1 MDRNDLFKK
10 LFKGCNGY
18 IELRAIREGD
28 NARIC
33 FIFLDGSWQ
42 SIGEEVDKFCEK
54 HKNMNL
60 YYGLSTRDGKGG
72 AGENVVSIPC
82 VWAEIDFKNIK
93 EDKVKGVL
101 DCFPLKPSIVVNSG
115 GGFHLYFLLDKPV
128 DLTIG
133 SEFRGTDVRK
143 VNDWIRLEL
152 NKLGECALDDIG
164 DIPRIIRLPN
174 TKNHKYPDKPLC
186 EIIEINDYA
195 YSLVNLLEK
204 IPESVGASMV
214 DTYKKP
220 LKELYS
226 GSKEGSR
233 NTDMTRLI
241 GSWVSDGLGFDEC
254 MENALMINMKTNHPM
269 DTYEISS
276 IINSIQK
283 REYGKTVI
291 LVNRIHN
298 TELGNSQRIT
308 NSYGG
313 IIRYCGAWKKWL
325 VWNAQYGA
333 WQIADNGQVQRF
345 AIKTIQNMFREAA
358 RISDSQE
365 RGALVKW
372 GLASETATRIQA
384 MIRLAE
390 SSEGVA
396 ISPDDLD
403 RNPWLLNCHNGTI
416 DLRTGNLNDHDKS
429 DLITK
434 VIPVTYDPNAECP
447 KWLGFL
453 DKIMDGNQELISF
466 LQRTVG
472 YALTGDTREQCFFIL
487 HGDGANGKSTF
498 IKTIGALL
506 GDYAQA
512 ASFETFLSKNQGN
525 VANNDIARMQGKRF
539 ISAVEAEESRR
550 LAENVIKQ
558 ITGGDVVAARFLY
571 REYFEFV
578 PQFKIFL
585 TTNHKPKINCND
597 PAIWRR
603 VKLIPFTV
611 SIPEEKQ
618 ILDLDEQL
626 KDEFSGILNW
636 AIEGCLDWQR
646 NGLQTPEEV
655 VNATKDYR
663 NEMDTVNE
671 FLEECCTLLP
681 NVKVNPTALF
691 DAYKKFCEKNGEIFL
706 SMKKFGASL
715 NKKGYEVTKTNS
727 RTWRLGIGLPV
738 EERANDYS
746 EWSD

>member
-1 MDRNDLFKK
+1 
-10 LFKGCNGY
+10 
-18 IELRAIREGD
+18 
-28 NARIC
+28 
-33 FIFLDGSWQ
+33 
-42 SIGEEVDKFCEK
+42 
-54 HKNMNL
+54 
-60 YYGLSTRDGKGG
+60 
-72 AGENVVSIPC
+72 
-82 VWAEIDFKNIK
+82 
-93 EDKVKGVL
+93 
-101 DCFPLKPSIVVNSG
+101 
-115 GGFHLYFLLDKPV
+115 
-128 DLTIG
+128 
-133 SEFRGTDVRK
+133 
-143 VNDWIRLEL
+143 
-152 NKLGECALDDIG
+152 
-164 DIPRIIRLPN
+164 
-174 TKNHKYPDKPLC
+174 
-186 EIIEINDYA
+186 
-195 YSLVNLLEK
+195 
-204 IPESVGASMV
+204 
-214 DTYKKP
+214 
-220 LKELYS
+220 
-226 GSKEGSR
+226 
-233 NTDMTRLI
+233 
-241 GSWVSDGLGFDEC
+241 
-254 MENALMINMKTNHPM
+254 
-269 DTYEISS
+269 
-276 IINSIQK
+276 
-283 REYGKTVI
+283 
-291 LVNRIHN
+291 
-298 TELGNSQRIT
+298 
-308 NSYGG
+308 
-313 IIRYCGAWKKWL
+313 
-325 VWNAQYGA
+325 
-333 WQIADNGQVQRF
+333 
-345 AIKTIQNMFREAA
+345 
-358 RISDSQE
+358 
-365 RGALVKW
+365 
-372 GLASETATRIQA
+372 
-384 MIRLAE
+384 
-390 SSEGVA
+390 
-396 ISPDDLD
+396 
-403 RNPWLLNCHNGTI
+403 
-416 DLRTGNLNDHDKS
+416 LNDHDKS

-558 ITGGDVVAARFLY
+558 VTGGDVVAARFLY